1 MLVLKVF
8 FSFTSVFILLFDS
21 YAVSFQEC
29 SLKAP
34 QSSVGGLRVCQKLL
48 LTCNSGGLAAAFATT
63 GAINPKFK
71 DGTTKRVR
79 NCGIYLRSPLQKD
92 ICFVKS

>member
-21 YAVSFQEC
+21 YVVSFQEC

-34 QSSVGGLRVCQKLL
+34 QSSVGGLCVCQKLL

-63 GAINPKFK
+63 GAINPKFN
-71 DGTTKRVR
+71 TKTGPQRESETV
-79 NCGIYLRSPLQKD
+79 GFI
-92 ICFVKS
+92 